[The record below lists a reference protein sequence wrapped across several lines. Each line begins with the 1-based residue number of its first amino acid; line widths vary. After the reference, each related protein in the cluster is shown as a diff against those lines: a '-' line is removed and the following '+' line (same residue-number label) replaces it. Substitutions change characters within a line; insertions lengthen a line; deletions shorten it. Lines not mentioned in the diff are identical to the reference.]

1 MSIKSAN
8 TSVSVEPF
16 RGVEGTSDMALKTD
30 DNLLPKHQQ
39 KLPEKAPDSLR
50 QGQFTCSSSVFFA
63 MVTIPLRRPLS

>member
-39 KLPEKAPDSLR
+39 KLPEKA
-50 QGQFTCSSSVFFA
+50 GQFATCRDNSLV
-63 MVTIPLRRPLS
+63 IPLFSLQW

>member
-39 KLPEKAPDSLR
+39 RLPEKA
-50 QGQFTCSSSVFFA
+50 GQFATG
-63 MVTIPLRRPLS
+63 TIHL